1 MSQEKIEHIKNTNAI
16 IANQLIEAK
25 YKLSTTEQKIL
36 HMLIAQIDFND
47 TELKLY
53 SFNVSDF
60 MSMLGTDYVKLTK
73 KSLRTLLHS
82 EVLINKEKSTFETN
96 WLASAEYFKGG
107 KIELEFS
114 EKLRPYLIQLKK
126 DFTKYNITEI
136 LSFKSK
142 FSIRIYLILKQYIA
156 VGERTLKFE
165 ELKEMLQVSELYP
178 KYCNFKQKVLKIAYE
193 EINRLSDLKIEYEEI
208 KKGRK
213 VDKIKFYITSNNK
226 HIELENVPEEKEE
239 HEEMDIDDLIERLQ
253 DIIDEKLKIKEYKA
267 LLQAANNDVELIK
280 SKYQIAKKQKKIDN
294 LVGWMVKAIQE
305 EYSEPVE
312 KRKMTSFNN
321 IEGRKYNYDE
331 LERALLGQ

>member
-1 MSQEKIEHIKNTNAI
+1 
-16 IANQLIEAK
+16 
-25 YKLSTTEQKIL
+25 
-36 HMLIAQIDFND
+36 MLIAQIDFND
-47 TELKLY
+47 TDLKLY
-53 SFNVSDF
+53 SFNASDF
-60 MSMLGTDYVKLTK
+60 MSILGTDYVKLTK
-73 KSLRTLLHS
+73 KSLKTLLHS

-96 WLASAEYFKGG
+96 WLSSAEYFEGG

-114 EKLRPYLIQLKK
+114 EKLKPYLIQLKK

-156 VGERTLKFE
+156 VGERTLNFE

-213 VDKIKFYITSNNK
+213 VDKIKFYITSK
-226 HIELENVPEEKEE
+226 KCEKEVE
-239 HEEMDIDDLIERLQ
+239 SELDLDDLMEQLQ

-267 LLQAANNDVELIK
+267 LLQAANNDIELIK
-280 SKYQIAKKQKKIDN
+280 SKYQIAKKQRKIDN
-294 LVGWMVKAIQE
+294 LVGWLIKAIQE
-305 EYSEPVE
+305 EYSDPIE

-321 IEGRKYNYDE
+321 IEPRKYDFKE
-331 LERALLGQ
+331 LERALLGH

>member
-1 MSQEKIEHIKNTNAI
+1 MSQGKIEHITNTNAI
-16 IANQLIEAK
+16 VANQLIEAK

-36 HMLIAQIDFND
+36 HMLIAQINFND
-47 TELKLY
+47 TDLKLY
-53 SFNVSDF
+53 SFNASDF
-60 MSMLGTDYVKLTK
+60 MSILGTDYVKLTK

-96 WLASAEYFKGG
+96 WLSSAEYFEGG

-156 VGERTLKFE
+156 VGERTLNFE

-178 KYCNFKQKVLKIAYE
+178 KYCNFKQKVLKIAHE

-213 VDKIKFYITSNNK
+213 VDKIKFYITPK
-226 HIELENVPEEKEE
+226 KCEKEVE
-239 HEEMDIDDLIERLQ
+239 SELDLDDLMEQLQ
-253 DIIDEKLKIKEYKA
+253 DIIDEKLKIKEYKS
-267 LLQAANNDVELIK
+267 LLQAANNDVNLIQE
-280 SKYQIAKKQKKIDN
+280 KYQIAKKQRKIDN
-294 LVGWMVKAIQE
+294 LVGWLIKAIQE
-305 EYSEPVE
+305 EYSDPIE
-312 KRKMTSFNN
+312 KRKISSFNN
-321 IEGRKYNYDE
+321 IESRKYDYEE
-331 LERALLGQ
+331 LEKALLRH